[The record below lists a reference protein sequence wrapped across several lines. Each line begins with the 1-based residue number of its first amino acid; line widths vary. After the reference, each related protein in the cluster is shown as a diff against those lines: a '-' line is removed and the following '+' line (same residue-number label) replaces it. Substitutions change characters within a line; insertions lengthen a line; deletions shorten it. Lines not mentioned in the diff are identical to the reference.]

1 VRKRRFLLAGLLA
14 LAGLSA
20 GWLAA
25 APARAADGSSS
36 VGCSTGSS
44 CYIELQR
51 MIHFGGDYSP
61 GANNVVV
68 NITPPTCLWIPIGDA
83 HTGSQ
88 YVLNSYGNTDP
99 GPGALFDGHHAF
111 AEAQQLVNANPMPA
125 GEWYY
130 LPVNPAD
137 NPAQV
142 QDCLNQPLYFWDV
155 PGQPLPGVQVPPR
168 TLAQMAIAKML
179 LPGAGQMRLSPASGN
194 SSSNLPTFVRVTLR
208 GRYET
213 GGGDAAGLEHQRQLR
228 HPGPE
233 RVRLP
238 GFGHDGA

>member
-14 LAGLSA
+14 LAALSA
-20 GWLAA
+20 GLVAA

-51 MIHFGGDYSP
+51 MIHF
-61 GANNVVV
+61 
-68 NITPPTCLWIPIGDA
+68 
-83 HTGSQ
+83 
-88 YVLNSYGNTDP
+88 
-99 GPGALFDGHHAF
+99 GALFDGHHAF

-142 QDCLNQPLYFWDV
+142 QDCLNQ
-155 PGQPLPGVQVPPR
+155 LPGV
-168 TLAQMAIAKML
+168 TLGGRWRAL
-179 LPGAGQMRLSPASGN
+179 LDSR
-194 SSSNLPTFVRVTLR
+194 
-208 GRYET
+208 
-213 GGGDAAGLEHQRQLR
+213 
-228 HPGPE
+228 
-233 RVRLP
+233 
-238 GFGHDGA
+238 